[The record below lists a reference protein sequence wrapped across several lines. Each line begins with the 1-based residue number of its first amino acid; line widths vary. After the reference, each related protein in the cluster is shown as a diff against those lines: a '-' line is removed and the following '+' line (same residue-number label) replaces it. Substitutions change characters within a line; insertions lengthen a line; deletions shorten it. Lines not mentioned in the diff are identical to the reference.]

1 MDFRRSG
8 PLDERR
14 RRVLMDEIA
23 SPADADNP
31 EAASTAAKGPVRAYH
46 EAVLNQRQPK
56 VTDLL
61 PVRPLGIFALLF
73 LGIAGIAGIE
83 AIHVHVAALKLDGA
97 AAQLASLDARQ
108 RGSLDDWFASALLA
122 AAGTLSLVVF
132 GIRSHRVDDYRG
144 HYRIWLWTAAA
155 LVWLSLDAATGIH
168 DAVGYMGVAVFRDGV
183 AVGRAAN
190 HGDPASLAARATLTW
205 IAVYT
210 LILGGLGLRLAFEV
224 FSSRLA
230 TIFLFVAALLYTT
243 AALLQLH
250 ILTAPTTLTAGLAES
265 TIILL
270 AHFSLLSAIGFNARH
285 VLLDAR
291 GRLKVHIDPDRRHKS
306 KRASKPRGAPL
317 RSSGPVAVPVGQ
329 TSTSAKPLPE
339 SADRSRFASSSG
351 AATKPA
357 VSISKSTVTSPTD
370 DEDEE
375 DDADGE
381 YANLSRSE
389 RRRLKKLARREQRRA
404 A

>member
-1 MDFRRSG
+1 
-8 PLDERR
+8 
-14 RRVLMDEIA
+14 MDEIA

-210 LILGGLGLRLAFEV
+210 LIFGGLGLRLAFEV

-230 TIFLFVAALLYTT
+230 TIFLFVAGLLYTT

-291 GRLKVHIDPDRRHKS
+291 GRLKVHIDPDRRNKS
-306 KRASKPRGAPL
+306 RRAKAKPRPV
-317 RSSGPVAVPVGQ
+317 VAVPVGQ